1 MQDIG
6 RERET
11 KLELRVLS
19 ANVFERGWTKERGDG
34 ERERERARERQTK
47 YLLVT
52 PSFVVEPFCLF

>member
-1 MQDIG
+1 MQD

-11 KLELRVLS
+11 KLELSVLS
-19 ANVFERGWTKERGDG
+19 ANVCVSGWTKESGDG
-34 ERERERARERQTK
+34 ERERARERQTK